1 MYKEILTSRI
11 RNDFDSYEFNPV
23 KARFY
28 KFTVKGGFQDS
39 LRIPEIQFNQDIYNF
54 LPGLNELNALAGF
67 QVRERINPKKI
78 LNNRKKPVKVCEIVD
93 LTAKMDING
102 VLRWDIP
109 DGNWTI
115 LRVGYTLIGKH
126 NEGPPVSIGFESDKL
141 IAEATRAYFEG
152 MKNIF
157 FRGREEYLGKT
168 LNSILMD
175 SWESHFLK

>member
-78 LNNRKKPVKVCEIVD
+78 LNNQKKPIKVFEIVD
-93 LTAKMDING
+93 LTTKMDSNG

-115 LRVGYTLIGKH
+115 LRVGYTLTGKH
-126 NEGPPVSIGFESDKL
+126 NEGPPGSTGFESDKL
-141 IAEATRAYFEG
+141 SAEATRAYFEG